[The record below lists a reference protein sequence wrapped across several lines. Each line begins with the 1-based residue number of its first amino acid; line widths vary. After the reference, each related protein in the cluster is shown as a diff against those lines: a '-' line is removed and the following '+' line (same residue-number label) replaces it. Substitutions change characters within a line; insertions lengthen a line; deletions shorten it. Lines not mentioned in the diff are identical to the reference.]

1 MIILKATSIE
11 LLEYKLAAWLDGYEK
26 ILAWVL
32 TYGHMQADLFIKFR
46 WYCKYPLPQCAASCA
61 SEIAVRAWLCYIH
74 INCLPT
80 CCDPESPLYF
90 TC

>member
-32 TYGHMQADLFIKFR
+32 TWTYAGRLVYKVQVVL
-46 WYCKYPLPQCAASCA
+46 
-61 SEIAVRAWLCYIH
+61 
-74 INCLPT
+74 
-80 CCDPESPLYF
+80 
-90 TC
+90 